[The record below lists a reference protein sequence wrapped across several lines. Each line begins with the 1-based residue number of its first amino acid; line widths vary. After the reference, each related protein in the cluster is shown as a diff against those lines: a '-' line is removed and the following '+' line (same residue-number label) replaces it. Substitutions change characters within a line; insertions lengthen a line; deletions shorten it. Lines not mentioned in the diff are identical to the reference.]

1 MNPCHLLT
9 ICVKVEHLL
18 TSGTIGLAGLFRG
31 GMILALKL
39 GVEVSTLYALP
50 ILASVET
57 LSQLVDAN
65 PDDWRRHD
73 Y

>member
-1 MNPCHLLT
+1 
-9 ICVKVEHLL
+9 
-18 TSGTIGLAGLFRG
+18 
-31 GMILALKL
+31 MILALKL